1 MEQVAQ
7 TVIEYKAAIVVL
19 WLLLFL
25 GAERLLPATTRPD
38 DERRVGRNAGLW
50 LVNTVM
56 SVMIILPLSAGFRA
70 GVIIALDMPFAS
82 IVVFEA
88 LVLLAAVFHHSN
100 LRLPAALERALGWL
114 VVTPAIHWVHHH
126 AVDRDT
132 RSNYATILSLWDPLG
147 GTRSATRRHE
157 AMPIGLPEAGDQAV
171 GALLLRPFRR
181 R

>member
-1 MEQVAQ
+1 MDEFLDTTSAVRFHFG
-7 TVIEYKAAIVVL
+7 EVL
-19 WLLLFL
+19 
-25 GAERLLPATTRPD
+25 
-38 DERRVGRNAGLW
+38 
-50 LVNTVM
+50 
-56 SVMIILPLSAGFRA
+56 LSAGFRA
-70 GVIIALDMPFAS
+70 AVIIALDMPFAS

-100 LRLPAALERALGWL
+100 LRLPAPLERALGWL

-126 AVDRDT
+126 AVDRDA

-157 AMPIGLPEAGDQAV
+157 AMPIGLPKADDQAV

>member
-1 MEQVAQ
+1 M
-7 TVIEYKAAIVVL
+7 
-19 WLLLFL
+19 
-25 GAERLLPATTRPD
+25 
-38 DERRVGRNAGLW
+38 
-50 LVNTVM
+50 
-56 SVMIILPLSAGFRA
+56 
-70 GVIIALDMPFAS
+70 
-82 IVVFEA
+82 
-88 LVLLAAVFHHSN
+88 VLLATVFHHSN

-157 AMPIGLPEAGDQAV
+157 AMPIGLPEADDQAV